1 MGAPSLRHEQEQH
14 GRGHAEPGG
23 QRGARAA
30 SGLSLPVPKPAAK
43 CGVCDQPPGSAQT
56 ASDPNSDR
64 LHKRT
69 DAVWHSHEPEMPAA
83 ERRSNS
89 SGGSWPSSALA
100 PLPAAA
106 THKARIGRGSLGP
119 IPHHWEALK
128 APICFGL
135 LGHGRG
141 RQQAATAGPEP
152 PARWVPSVCPLGAGW
167 ALARCPP
174 GAPRVPAGL
183 SPGAGQR

>member
-1 MGAPSLRHEQEQH
+1 MAMPS
-14 GRGHAEPGG
+14 
-23 QRGARAA
+23 RGAARGPGRIRA
-30 SGLSLPVPKPAAK
+30 LPVPKPAAK
-43 CGVCDQPPGSAQT
+43 CGVCDQPPGSAQS
-56 ASDPNSDR
+56 ASDPNPDR

-69 DAVWHSHEPEMPAA
+69 DAVRHSHEPETPAA

-89 SGGSWPSSALA
+89 SGGSRPSSALA

-119 IPHHWEALK
+119 TSHHWEALK

-135 LGHGRG
+135 LGHGRP
-141 RQQAATAGPEP
+141 AASSSRCPGA
-152 PARWVPSVCPLGAGW
+152 ACPLGSLLVPA
-167 ALARCPP
+167 ACPLRARSLPAPCPL